1 MSKAAPTTFGALLRR
16 CRLAAGLTQAA
27 LAERAGLSERAVND
41 LERDPQRTPRLETV
55 ALLASA
61 LDLSPAE
68 RARLLAAARPES
80 PSPEQPSVAE
90 ASTAFGRHERIAVD
104 DAGGATSTTSRAAYS
119 AAPLSPSASLPE
131 PPTPFVGRARE
142 VSEIC
147 ALLRESRVRL
157 LTLTGP
163 GGIGKTRLALE
174 VAARLASEYADGV
187 RFVNLE
193 SLTDPAQM
201 PPTIA
206 SALNLPE
213 AAHLSDWQRL
223 TDGLSARN
231 LLLVL
236 DNFEQLTSTAVEIE
250 RLLVACPALTLLITS
265 RAMLRLAR
273 EHVYVVPPL
282 AVPDRGNVP
291 APQDLLAYDSV
302 ALLMQRA
309 RAVKP
314 EFTLT
319 EANAD
324 AVAGICV
331 RLEGAPLAIQLAAAR
346 INHLTPE
353 ALLARLDQQLAT
365 LTGGPQDAPERQRT
379 VRATLDWSYQLLT
392 SPQQT
397 LLRRLAVFAG
407 GWTLEAAEAIC
418 DGGAVS
424 SADVLDLLG
433 QLVDQSLVVV
443 DEQGG
448 AARYRLLETIR
459 QYAEEKLRES
469 GEEIAQRDRHLAWYL
484 QLADSV
490 GMHRWWM
497 MVPWSQ
503 IERQHAEQGNFRA
516 ALAWSRRDTSGQT
529 ELRLAGALA
538 GLWSSS
544 GAVSEGRRVLH
555 DAIRRADPT
564 TRSTARAKALM
575 TAAALAGMQTDPA
588 GSVGLAEEAIGI
600 FRELGDE
607 YNLVRAL
614 MLAAR
619 LRNWVGDAAGS
630 EAAWDERL
638 RVCRDAGDSRALA
651 EALWYRADLALE
663 RGDYQ
668 EARRRLEECVMVCR
682 RVNDPL
688 IRAQPLISLARVACA
703 EGNIVHAR
711 ELAQEGLALRRD
723 GAPAWLVAIALNSLG
738 EVERCAGN
746 DDVAEPL
753 FAEALATFREQGDQ
767 AGVAWSLHDLG
778 HMALRAGDAVRA
790 AELFAEALAAR
801 YQHGYANGVA
811 TELAGLAGV
820 RCAAGDYVQAARLC
834 GAAEALLER
843 IQSVLA
849 PADSLDY
856 QRIAATVRAN
866 MEASAL
872 DAAWAAGRACPLPDI
887 VIEALHRP

>member
-41 LERDPQRTPRLETV
+41 LERDPQRIPRLETI

-68 RARLLAAARPES
+68 RARLQAAARPES
-80 PSPEQPSVAE
+80 PSPEQPPVAE
-90 ASTAFGRHERIAVD
+90 ASIASGRQERIAVD
-104 DAGGATSTTSRAAYS
+104 DAGVAASPSARAAHS
-119 AAPLSPSASLPE
+119 GAPLSRSANLPE
-131 PPTPFVGRARE
+131 PPTLFVGRARE
-142 VSEIC
+142 VGEIC
-147 ALLRESRVRL
+147 VLLHESRGRL

-174 VAARLASEYADGV
+174 VAARLASEYDDGV

-193 SLTDPAQM
+193 SLTDPAQI

-206 SALNLPE
+206 SALDLPE
-213 AAHLSDWQRL
+213 LAHLSDWQSL
-223 TDGLSARN
+223 AAGLSARK
-231 LLLVL
+231 LLLAL
-236 DNFEQLTSTAVEIE
+236 DNFEQLTSAAVEIE
-250 RLLVACPALTLLITS
+250 RLLAACPMLTTLVTS
-265 RAMLRLAR
+265 RTMLRLAR

-282 AVPDRGNVP
+282 AVPDPKAVP
-291 APQDLLAYDSV
+291 QLADLVAYDSV

-331 RLEGAPLAIQLAAAR
+331 RLEGVPLAIQLAAAR
-346 INHLTPE
+346 LNHLAPA

-365 LTGGPQDAPERQRT
+365 LTGGPHDAPERQRT
-379 VRATLDWSYQLLT
+379 VRATLDWSYHLLT
-392 SPQQT
+392 PPQQT

-407 GWTLEAAEAIC
+407 GWTLDAAEAIC
-418 DGGAVS
+418 EGGSVS
-424 SADVLDLLG
+424 HADVLDVLG

-443 DEQGG
+443 EEQGG

-459 QYAEEKLRES
+459 QYAEEKLLES
-469 GEEIAQRDRHLAWYL
+469 GEEIAQRDRHLAWFL
-484 QLADSV
+484 QRAETV
-490 GMHRWWM
+490 EMHRWWM

-503 IERQHAEQGNFRA
+503 VQRQHAERANFRA
-516 ALAWSRRDTSGQT
+516 ALAWSRRDASGET

-555 DAIRRADPT
+555 DAIHRTDPT
-564 TRSTARAKALM
+564 IRSAARAKALM

-600 FRELGDE
+600 FRETGDE

-619 LRNWVGDAAGS
+619 LRNWVGDPAGS

-638 RVCRDAGDSRALA
+638 RVCRDTGDARALA

-663 RGDYQ
+663 RGDYS
-668 EARRRLEECVMVCR
+668 EARRWLEECVMVCR
-682 RVNDPL
+682 QVNDPL

-703 EGNIVHAR
+703 EGNMVHAR
-711 ELAQEGLALRRD
+711 ELAREGLALRRD

-790 AELFAEALAAR
+790 AELFAEALTAR

-849 PADSLDY
+849 PADRLDF

-872 DAAWAAGRACPLPDI
+872 DETWTTGRECPLADI
-887 VIEALHRP
+887 VTEALHQK